1 MKKTGENF
9 TACQTRYMIPLPL
22 QTGITP
28 LHFLSAIHFLES
40 EPIKSNPASHL
51 KVMVLEKVVFL
62 PSEEPFVGGCKAPQ
76 STAAT
81 DMEIYHQNNAVSSL
95 KLPCYR

>member
-1 MKKTGENF
+1 M
-9 TACQTRYMIPLPL
+9 
-22 QTGITP
+22 
-28 LHFLSAIHFLES
+28 ES

-51 KVMVLEKVVFL
+51 KVMVLGKVVFF

-81 DMEIYHQNNAVSSL
+81 DMEINHQNNAVL
-95 KLPCYR
+95 KYKQIFLH